1 MPQDGFRLV
10 LVGSVR
16 DNLVRE
22 ETVINPSEP
31 CFPEYKPKQARLR
44 RRSKVYHRT
53 TVRTARSQGASVSK
67 IVANSCGRAVIPRN
81 PGHL

>member
-16 DNLVRE
+16 DYLVRE

-31 CFPEYKPKQARLR
+31 CFAEYKPKQAQLR
-44 RRSKVYHRT
+44 RRSRVSNCAI
-53 TVRTARSQGASVSK
+53 VRNARSQGARVLK
-67 IVANSCGRAVIPRN
+67 LRQTLAVMR
-81 PGHL
+81 